1 MAEKTLISVVTPV
14 YNGAQYIQG
23 AYESLRRQTYPHWEW
38 VVVDDGSTDDTRVLL
53 RALADTDHRIKYT
66 RQSNTGSAK
75 QPRDRAVFQGRG
87 ELVLVLDIDDLLT
100 DDYLQLML
108 ARMQETNADIVYPQM
123 VFIDKETK
131 QETCTLPVADF
142 DISRVYEGRQL
153 VRETVPEW
161 RIGCNGGLYRRQVW
175 VNMSWLEEHEPIW
188 VYSDEVD
195 ERLFLLKAQRVAFSR
210 ARYFYLLH
218 PASITRRSSTRQFQ
232 ELQTN
237 NQLLALME
245 KTFGKDSE
253 EYRRARQKAVKGW
266 SEKAMNYLKNHRQ
279 MFSADWLVQ
288 QELAAA
294 FAVLYPG
301 RSYLLRMSLMAL
313 RYSPLWLVEKVAQ
326 RYWPETYQWRV
337 VRRLSHQH
345 IAEQVSVNY
354 SETSAVNPC
363 QPYAVFMSG
372 ENTPGGGLV
381 DRLRGAVSV
390 YAAASQTGRAF
401 RIFFTHPF
409 PLADYL
415 EPNSYDWRITKD
427 ELSLAP
433 SQTRI
438 VISDSQTGAHWERRQ
453 QEQMMVEAMK
463 GSADRQLH
471 FYTNAL
477 FCYDLD
483 FRQLFHELF
492 KPSDRLSAHIEKVKS
507 SIGGDYIA
515 VSARFMHLLGD
526 FNEAVE
532 SEELGVAEKDLLL
545 QNCLKALA
553 SLHRKYEDKRIVV
566 CSDSITFLQL
576 AQKEDY
582 VYTIPGIIS
591 HIANDQKRSYSYY
604 EKTFLDFFVISDAV
618 KVFLLKADRMHN
630 SGFPYAAALMGGRP
644 YEIIE
649 CQ

>member
-108 ARMQETNADIVYPQM
+108 ERMQETEADIVYPQM
-123 VFIDKETK
+123 VFIDKETRR
-131 QETCTLPVADF
+131 ETSTLPVADF
-142 DISRVYEGRQL
+142 DTSRVYEGREL
-153 VRETVPEW
+153 VRETMPEW
-161 RIGCNGGLYRRQVW
+161 CIGCNGGLYRRQVW

-210 ARYFYLLH
+210 ARYLYLLH
-218 PASITRRSSTRQFQ
+218 STSITRRSSTRQFQ
-232 ELQTN
+232 ELHTN
-237 NQLLALME
+237 NQLMALME
-245 KTFGKDSE
+245 QAFGKDSE
-253 EYRRARQKAVKGW
+253 EYRRARQKASRGW
-266 SEKAMNYLKNHRQ
+266 SEKAMHYLKNHHQ
-279 MFSADWLVQ
+279 LFAADWLVQ
-288 QELAAA
+288 QELASA
-294 FAVLYPG
+294 FAVIHPR

-313 RYSPLWLVEKVAQ
+313 RYSPLWLAEKIAQ
-326 RYWPETYQWRV
+326 RFCPEFYQWHV
-337 VRRLSHQH
+337 VRRLSERK
-345 IAEQVSVNY
+345 IAEQVSANY
-354 SETSAVNPC
+354 SEAAAVASC
-363 QPYAVFMSG
+363 QPYAVFLSG

-390 YAAASQTGRAF
+390 YAAAKQTGRPF

-409 PLADYL
+409 NLSDYL
-415 EPNSYDWRITKD
+415 QPNSYDWRISRD
-427 ELSLAP
+427 ELSMAP

-438 VISDSQTGAHWERRQ
+438 VISDTQTSTHWERRR
-453 QEQMMVEAMK
+453 QEQLMLDAMNDAT
-463 GSADRQLH
+463 GRQLH
-471 FYTNAL
+471 FYTNAP
-477 FCYDLD
+477 FCYDQD
-483 FRQLFHELF
+483 FRQLFNELF
-492 KPSDRLSAHIEKVKS
+492 KPSDRLSARIAKLKS

-532 SEELGVAEKDLLL
+532 SEELDMGEKEVLL
-545 QNCLKALA
+545 QSCMNELKALRRRYA
-553 SLHRKYEDKRIVV
+553 DKRIVV

-576 AQKEDY
+576 AQKEDD
-582 VYTIPGIIS
+582 VYTIPGVIS
-591 HIANDQKRSYSYY
+591 HIANDEKHSYLYY
-604 EKTFLDFFVISDAV
+604 EKTFLDFFIISDAV
-618 KVFLLKADRMHN
+618 KVFLLKSERMHN

-649 CQ
+649 C